1 MTTGTNWD
9 SQASR
14 EDLEALANLGW
25 KLFPIHG
32 ITDGKCDCGDE
43 HLNDNN
49 AGKHPLTPNGFKA
62 ATTDLK
68 KISNWISA
76 FPNCNLGVY
85 LKGSGLVVIDVDPRN
100 GGEEAFDEFSRH
112 LESVV
117 PQTVMAITGEQEHM
131 GRTTRGTHMYYQV
144 EPEAILEINFGKD
157 VPGVDVKHNGYVLL
171 PGSKHFSGRTY
182 QWSPGHSPWEI
193 EIAQLPKQL
202 RQYLT
207 KQSSVASTDGL
218 SLGDLEGFEGE
229 TTTYGASALAEEVEA
244 VSKAREGHRNTQLFN
259 SGLKIGSLIAGGHI
273 SYFDGLEGLCQA
285 GFVAGLDE
293 QEVVNT
299 LVRGNNGGAIQLGA
313 ANPRGPELPTE
324 QMYEWART
332 VSSSAHP
339 GAKQPGDGINA
350 DYAPYLNVLDWDYV
364 FSDTTEERWFIPG
377 ILCEGRAHVVYAD
390 AGLGKSLLVLDACA
404 ALATGRS
411 AFGFEP
417 LAPIKILYFDH
428 ENTVKG
434 DVVPR
439 LRDMGYSAS
448 DLANLVYSS
457 FPDMDTLDSATGGAQ
472 MSQALDDVK
481 PDLVII
487 DTLSRTV
494 SGDENSNSTW
504 LEFYRH
510 TGKELKRRQIASI
523 RIDHIGKKSESG
535 MRGGSAK
542 KGDVDIV
549 WNLTPRYT
557 ENRFMLTCEKSRVA
571 LPSKSLDVERLSD
584 PILHHIVKNSDGSID
599 WPSILA
605 SQELFQAALEI
616 IQKDIDRVGVLQG
629 QKAVWERVKAKA
641 SRVKVNLQM
650 FTEAHRAMKARIQES
665 MEDQDDD

>member
-1 MTTGTNWD
+1 MTTGNNWD

-14 EDLEALANLGW
+14 DDLEALANLGW
-25 KLFPIHG
+25 ALFPVHG
-32 ITDGKCDCGDE
+32 ITDGKCDCGDD
-43 HLNDNN
+43 HLKDNS
-49 AGKHPLTPNGFKA
+49 AGKHPMSSNGFKA
-62 ATTDLK
+62 ATNDFTQIMD
-68 KISNWISA
+68 WTSA
-76 FPNCNLGVY
+76 FPNCNLGVN

-112 LESVV
+112 LESIV
-117 PQTVMAITGEQEHM
+117 PQTVMALTGEQEHK
-131 GRTTRGTHMYYQV
+131 GRITRGTHIYFQV
-144 EPEAILEINFGKD
+144 EAEVLLAGSFGKE
-157 VPGVDVKHNGYVLL
+157 VPGVDVKHNGYVLV
-171 PGSKHFSGRTY
+171 PGSKHSSGRTY
-182 QWSPGHSPWEI
+182 EWAPGYSPLEI
-193 EIAQLPKQL
+193 EIAPLPEQL
-202 RQYLT
+202 RRYLT
-207 KQSSVASTDGL
+207 KQSSVTSADGL
-218 SLGDLEGFEGE
+218 SLDDLEGFEVATTPYGE
-229 TTTYGASALAEEVEA
+229 SALAEEIDA
-244 VSKAREGHRNTQLFN
+244 VSKAREGQRNNQLFN

-273 SYFDGLEGLCQA
+273 SYVDGLEGLCQA
-285 GFVAGLDE
+285 GYMAGLDE

-299 LVRGNNGGAIQLGA
+299 LVRSNNGGAIQLGA
-313 ANPRGPELPTE
+313 ANPRGPELPTKE
-324 QMYEWART
+324 MYEWARSN
-332 VSSSAHP
+332 SSVGSLSTEAP
-339 GAKQPGDGINA
+339 EPGINPE
-350 DYAPYLNVLDWDYV
+350 YSPYLNVLDWDFV

-377 ILCEGRAHVVYAD
+377 ILCDGRAHVVYAD

-411 AFGFEP
+411 AFGFPPQSP
-417 LAPIKILYFDH
+417 LKILYFDH
-428 ENTVKG
+428 ENTIKG

-448 DLANLVYSS
+448 DLDNLVYSS
-457 FPDMDTLDSATGGAQ
+457 FPDMETLDSATGGAQ
-472 MSQALDDVK
+472 MAHALDQVN
-481 PDLVII
+481 PDLVIL

-571 LPSKSLDVERLSD
+571 LPSKSLEVDRLSE
-584 PILHHIVKNSDGSID
+584 PVLHHIVKNSDGSID

-629 QKAVWERVKAKA
+629 QKAVWERVKTKA
-641 SRVKVNLQM
+641 SRVKVNLPM

-665 MEDQDDD
+665 MEDQDDG

>member
-1 MTTGTNWD
+1 
-9 SQASR
+9 
-14 EDLEALANLGW
+14 
-25 KLFPIHG
+25 
-32 ITDGKCDCGDE
+32 
-43 HLNDNN
+43 
-49 AGKHPLTPNGFKA
+49 
-62 ATTDLK
+62 
-68 KISNWISA
+68 
-76 FPNCNLGVY
+76 
-85 LKGSGLVVIDVDPRN
+85 
-100 GGEEAFDEFSRH
+100 
-112 LESVV
+112 
-117 PQTVMAITGEQEHM
+117 
-131 GRTTRGTHMYYQV
+131 
-144 EPEAILEINFGKD
+144 
-157 VPGVDVKHNGYVLL
+157 
-171 PGSKHFSGRTY
+171 
-182 QWSPGHSPWEI
+182 
-193 EIAQLPKQL
+193 
-202 RQYLT
+202 
-207 KQSSVASTDGL
+207 
-218 SLGDLEGFEGE
+218 
-229 TTTYGASALAEEVEA
+229 
-244 VSKAREGHRNTQLFN
+244 
-259 SGLKIGSLIAGGHI
+259 
-273 SYFDGLEGLCQA
+273 
-285 GFVAGLDE
+285 
-293 QEVVNT
+293 
-299 LVRGNNGGAIQLGA
+299 
-313 ANPRGPELPTE
+313 
-324 QMYEWART
+324 MYEWAR
-332 VSSSAHP
+332 SSSSLGSRSTEPAEP
-339 GAKQPGDGINA
+339 GINPNYSA
-350 DYAPYLNVLDWDYV
+350 YLNVLDWDFV

-411 AFGFEP
+411 VFGFEAQAP
-417 LAPIKILYFDH
+417 LKILYFDH

-439 LRDMGYSAS
+439 LSDMGYSAS
-448 DLANLVYSS
+448 DLKNLVYSS

-472 MSQALDDVK
+472 MSQALDEVM

-571 LPSKSLDVERLSD
+571 LPSKSLEVERLSE
-584 PILHHIVKNSDGSID
+584 PVLHHIVKKSDGSID

-629 QKAVWERVKAKA
+629 QKAVWERVKTKA
-641 SRVKVNLQM
+641 SRVKVNLPM

-665 MEDQDDD
+665 TEDQNDD

>member
-1 MTTGTNWD
+1 MNTGSNWD

-14 EDLEALANLGW
+14 DDLEALANLGW
-25 KLFPIHG
+25 ELFPIHG
-32 ITDGKCDCGDE
+32 ITDGKCDCGDS
-43 HLNDNN
+43 HLENN
-49 AGKHPLTPNGFKA
+49 SAGKHPLTSNGFKA
-62 ATTDLK
+62 ATSD
-68 KISNWISA
+68 IDQINNWISE

-112 LESVV
+112 LEGLV
-117 PQTVMAITGEQEHM
+117 PQTVMAVTGEQEHK
-131 GRTTRGTHMYYQV
+131 GRVTRGTHMFYRV
-144 EPEAILEINFGKD
+144 ESDASLEGNFGKE
-157 VPGVDVKHNGYVLL
+157 VPGVDVKHNGYVLI
-171 PGSKHFSGRTY
+171 PGSKHFSGRSY
-182 QWSPGHSPWEI
+182 EWAAGSSPWDV
-193 EIAQLPKQL
+193 EIAPLPEQL
-202 RQYLT
+202 RRYLVR
-207 KQSSVASTDGL
+207 KSSKISNQGL
-218 SLGDLEGFEGE
+218 SLDDLEGFNGE
-229 TTTYGASALAEEVEA
+229 TTSYGAAALAKEIEA
-244 VSKAREGHRNTQLFN
+244 VSRAKEGERNTRLHQ
-259 SGLKIGSLIAGGHI
+259 SGLRIGSLIAGGHI
-273 SYFDGLEGLCQA
+273 SYLEGLDGLCQA
-285 GFVAGLDE
+285 GSAAGLEDK
-293 QEVVNT
+293 EVINT
-299 LVRGNNGGAIQLGA
+299 LVRANNGGAIQVGA
-313 ANPRGPELPTE
+313 TNPRGPEIPTE
-324 QMYEWART
+324 AMYEWART
-332 VSSSAHP
+332 VSSSSHLS
-339 GAKQPGDGINA
+339 AKKPEDGINP
-350 DYAPYLNVLDWDYV
+350 DYAAYLNVLDWDFV

-411 AFGFEP
+411 AFGFEAQAP
-417 LAPIKILYFDH
+417 LKILYFDH

-448 DLANLVYSS
+448 DLDNLVYSS
-457 FPDMDTLDSATGGAQ
+457 FPDMDTLDSVTGGAQ
-472 MSQALDDVK
+472 MSQALDEVK

-494 SGDENSNSTW
+494 SGDENNNSTW

-557 ENRFMLTCEKSRVA
+557 ENRYMLTCEKSRVA
-571 LPSKSLDVERLSD
+571 LPSKSLEVDRLSE
-584 PILHHIVKNSDGSID
+584 PVLHHIVKNSDGSID

-605 SQELFQAALEI
+605 HQELFQAALEI

-629 QKAVWERVKAKA
+629 QKAVWERVKSKA
-641 SRVKVNLQM
+641 SRVKVNLSM
-650 FTEAHRAMKARIQES
+650 FTEAHRAMKERIQES
-665 MEDQDDD
+665 LEEQDDD

>member
-1 MTTGTNWD
+1 MNTASNWD

-14 EDLEALANLGW
+14 NDLEALANIGW

-43 HLNDNN
+43 HLKDNN
-49 AGKHPLTPNGFKA
+49 AGKHPLTSNGFKA
-62 ATTDLK
+62 ATTDFK
-68 KISNWISA
+68 QITDWTRA

-112 LESVV
+112 LEGVV

-131 GRTTRGTHMYYQV
+131 GRITRGTHMYYQV
-144 EPEAILEINFGKD
+144 DSEASLEVNFGKE

-182 QWSPGHSPWEI
+182 QWSPGASPWEM
-193 EIAQLPKQL
+193 EIAPLPEQL
-202 RQYLT
+202 RTYLI

-218 SLGDLEGFEGE
+218 SLDDLEGFEGE
-229 TTTYGASALAEEVEA
+229 TTLYGLSALAEEIEA
-244 VSKAREGHRNTQLFN
+244 VSKAREGNRNNQLFN

-273 SYFDGLEGLCQA
+273 SYVDGLEGLCQA
-285 GFVAGLDE
+285 GFVAGLE
-293 QEVVNT
+293 EKEVVNT
-299 LVRGNNGGAIQLGA
+299 LVRGNNGGALQIGA
-313 ANPRGPELPTE
+313 TKPRGPEQPTAG
-324 QMYEWART
+324 MYEWART

-339 GAKQPGDGINA
+339 AAKQPEDGINP

-377 ILCEGRAHVVYAD
+377 ILCAGRAHVIYAD

-411 AFGFEP
+411 ALGFEP
-417 LAPIKILYFDH
+417 QAPLKILYFDH

-448 DLANLVYSS
+448 DLENLVYSS

-472 MSQALDDVK
+472 MSHALDEVN

-494 SGDENSNSTW
+494 SGEENSNSTW

-549 WNLTPRYT
+549 WNFTPRST
-557 ENRFMLTCEKSRVA
+557 ENRFKLSCEKSRVA
-571 LPSKSLDVERLSD
+571 LPSKSLDVDRLSD
-584 PILHHIVKNSDGSID
+584 PVLHHVVKASDGSID

-605 SQELFQAALEI
+605 VQELFQTALRI
-616 IQKDIDRVGVLQG
+616 IQEDVARVGTLQG
-629 QKAVWERVKAKA
+629 QKAVWERVKSKA
-641 SRVKVNLQM
+641 SRVKVTHAM
-650 FTEAHRAMKARIQES
+650 FTEAHRAMKERIQES
-665 MEDQDDD
+665 LEEKEKF

>member
-1 MTTGTNWD
+1 MNTASNWD

-14 EDLEALANLGW
+14 NDLEALANLGW

-32 ITDGKCDCGDE
+32 ITDGKCDCGDG
-43 HLNDNN
+43 HLKDNN
-49 AGKHPLTPNGFKA
+49 AGKHPLTSNGFKA
-62 ATTDLK
+62 ATTDFK
-68 KISNWISA
+68 QITDWTTA

-85 LKGSGLVVIDVDPRN
+85 LKGSGLAVIDVDPRN

-112 LESVV
+112 LEDVV
-117 PQTVMAITGEQEHM
+117 PQTVMAITGEQEHK
-131 GRTTRGTHMYYQV
+131 GRITRGTHMYYQV
-144 EPEAILEINFGKD
+144 DSEASLEVNFGKE

-182 QWSPGHSPWEI
+182 QWSPGASPWEM
-193 EIAQLPKQL
+193 EIAPLPEQL
-202 RQYLT
+202 RKYLT

-218 SLGDLEGFEGE
+218 SLDDLEGFEGE
-229 TTTYGASALAEEVEA
+229 TTLYGLSALAEEIEA
-244 VSKAREGHRNTQLFN
+244 VSKAREGNRNNQLFN

-273 SYFDGLEGLCQA
+273 SYVDGLEGLCQA
-285 GFVAGLDE
+285 GFVAGLE
-293 QEVVNT
+293 EKEVVNT
-299 LVRGNNGGAIQLGA
+299 LVRGNNGGALQIGA
-313 ANPRGPELPTE
+313 TKPRGPELPTE
-324 QMYEWART
+324 AMYEWART
-332 VSSSAHP
+332 VSSSAHLS
-339 GAKQPGDGINA
+339 AKKPEDGINP
-350 DYAPYLNVLDWDYV
+350 DYAAYLNVLDWDFV

-377 ILCEGRAHVVYAD
+377 ILCAGRAHVIYAD

-417 LAPIKILYFDH
+417 QAPLKILYFDH

-448 DLANLVYSS
+448 DLDNLVYSS
-457 FPDMDTLDSATGGAQ
+457 FPDMDTLDSVTGGAQ
-472 MSQALDDVK
+472 MSQALDEVK

-549 WNLTPRYT
+549 WNLTPRST

-571 LPSKSLDVERLSD
+571 LPSKAFDVDRLSE
-584 PILHHIVKNSDGSID
+584 PVLHHIVKTRDGSID

-605 SQELFQAALEI
+605 RQELFQTALEI

-629 QKAVWERVKAKA
+629 QKAVWERVKSKA
-641 SRVKVNLQM
+641 SRVKVNLAM
-650 FTEAHRAMKARIQES
+650 FTEAHRAMKERIQES
-665 MEDQDDD
+665 LEEKEKY